1 MQINDTKNDRVIQA
15 ALQGL
20 TARQRAIADN
30 VANVDTPQF
39 KATHVSFEK
48 SLQQALGADDQP
60 LRMMKVQNGVA
71 GPDDASADLKPTVT
85 LDSSTGRRNDGN
97 NVDIDGEMLE
107 LSDTNIRFNSLIQVM
122 NSKMQ
127 ILRYAINDG
136 KR

>member
-1 MQINDTKNDRVIQA
+1 VQINDTKNDRVIQA

-30 VANVDTPQF
+30 VANVDTPEF
-39 KATHVSFEK
+39 KASHVSFEK
-48 SLQQALGADDQP
+48 MLQQSLGTDDQP
-60 LRMMKVQNGVA
+60 LQMMRVQNGVA

-85 LDSSTGRRNDGN
+85 MDTSTGRRNDGN
-97 NVDIDGEMLE
+97 NVDIDSEMLQ